1 MKRKIIPYNPKLK
14 ELAKQLRKTMT
25 LPEVLLWNELKQKK
39 LKGYDFDR
47 QRPIDNYIV
56 DFYCK
61 DLQLAIEIDGIT
73 HSYEGAFI
81 KDEAR
86 QNKLENL
93 GVNFL
98 RFNDNDVK
106 ENMVSV
112 IRTIE
117 MWIEDKEQNLSEA

>member
-1 MKRKIIPYNPKLK
+1 MKRKIIPYNLKLK
-14 ELAKQLRKTMT
+14 ELANQLRKTMT
-25 LPEVLLWNELKQKK
+25 LPEVLLWNELKQRK